1 MAKEVNELVQRIN
14 SWYVGEDCVQIM
26 IPYKN
31 AITVLDR
38 NGIVYH
44 HKEGSECF
52 INNYITDERRKQFPY
67 HTIPTH
73 YAKFAFYG
81 MYHCANQLFE
91 FEQPYIRINDG
102 HLIESYVVKDKNEAL
117 SIDKVMPIYKRT
129 SFKTRKELEKLFEKP
144 SGENESLYYL
154 YLNGTMPTNNEFNI
168 STEKEI
174 FDYVKE
180 QLAKN
185 VDDFRDY
192 VKCAPESDAVGRYLR
207 KNDFFLDFV
216 EHNVS
221 TLDLNE
227 YKLNLQLNDGAT
239 ILLAKT
245 NGVDISLQGVD
256 VYFIA
261 PDYYKVDTYDIPV
274 TKYTLE
280 QLKYLTPKIE
290 KAKEPRIALKANPG
304 ITKEDI
310 RREKQ
315 LILQRRKEGKSFNI
329 N

>member
-1 MAKEVNELVQRIN
+1 MAKKVNEIVQRIN
-14 SWYVGEDCVQIM
+14 SWYVGEDCVQVM
-26 IPYKN
+26 IPYKD
-31 AITVLDR
+31 AITILDR

-44 HKEGSECF
+44 HKEGSKV

-73 YAKFAFYG
+73 NTKFAFHG
-81 MYHCANQLFE
+81 VYHYVNQLFDY
-91 FEQPYIRINDG
+91 EQPYIMINGG
-102 HLIESYVVKDKNEAL
+102 HLIESYVVKDKSEAL
-117 SIDKVMPIYKRT
+117 AVNKVMSIYKST
-129 SFKTRKELEKLFEKP
+129 SFKTRKELEKSFEKP
-144 SGENESLYYL
+144 SAENESLYYL
-154 YLNGTMPTNNEFNI
+154 YVNGTMPAKNEFNI
-168 STEKEI
+168 PTEKEI
-174 FDYVKE
+174 FDYIKG

-185 VDDFRDY
+185 VNDFRDY
-192 VKCAPESDAVGRYLR
+192 VKSYPESDVGRYLR

-216 EHNVS
+216 EYNIS
-221 TLDLNE
+221 TLDLNQ

-245 NGVDISLQGVD
+245 NGADISLQGVD
-256 VYFIA
+256 VCFIA

-280 QLKYLTPKIE
+280 QLKYLTPKI
-290 KAKEPRIALKANPG
+290 KKTKEPRITLKANSG

-315 LILQRRKEGKSFNI
+315 SILQRRKEHK
-329 N
+329 